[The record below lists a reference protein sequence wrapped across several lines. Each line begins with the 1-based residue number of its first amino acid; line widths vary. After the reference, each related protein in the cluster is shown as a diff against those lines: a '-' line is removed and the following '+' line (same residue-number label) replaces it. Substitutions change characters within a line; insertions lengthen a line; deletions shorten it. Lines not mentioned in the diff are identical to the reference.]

1 MTAPIA
7 VQLYTLR
14 VEIKNDL
21 HGVIHKLAEIGFAGV
36 EPFGGLDYQALAK
49 LLKDHGLAATSAH
62 LGLPIDANNRA
73 ALDAAEAYGIK
84 RIVVPWQ
91 PEDRFA
97 TADSIKQVADD
108 LNEAAR
114 FVSQYGYELG
124 YHNHWFEVD
133 IVDGRPAY
141 QIMLDHLDPS
151 VFLEVDTYWVKV
163 GGLDP
168 AAVVKELGSRA
179 PLLHIKDGPGVR
191 GQAMLAAGEGVM
203 DFPAIIEAS
212 AGNADYLIVE
222 LDACDTDMMTAV
234 EKSFGYL
241 TSKGLGHGR

>member
-1 MTAPIA
+1 MSAPIA
-7 VQLYTLR
+7 VQLYSLR
-14 VEIKNDL
+14 EEIQSDL
-21 HGVIHKLAEIGFAGV
+21 HGVIHRLADIGYVGV
-36 EPFGGLDYQALAK
+36 EPFGGLDHHTLAK
-49 LLKDHGLAATSAH
+49 LLKDHGLVASSAH
-62 LGLPIDANNRA
+62 LGLPIDQNNRA

-91 PEDRFA
+91 PEDRF
-97 TADSIKQVADD
+97 TTVDGIKQVTDE

-114 FVSQYGYELG
+114 FISQYGYELG
-124 YHNHWFEVD
+124 YHNHWAEVG
-133 IVDGRPAY
+133 IVEGRPAY
-141 QIMLDHLDPS
+141 QIMFENLEPN
-151 VFLEVDTYWVKV
+151 VFFEIDTYWVRV

-168 AAVVKELGSRA
+168 AAVVKEMGSRA

-212 AGNADYLIVE
+212 GGNAEYLIVE
-222 LDACDTDMMTAV
+222 LDYCDTDMMTAV